1 MKKLLFVLMSFALVA
16 CGGDT
21 ETTASE
27 EPTPYCI
34 KLDGIGEETNDG
46 NKLGFFSDKIS
57 QETEFTLNSATLK
70 INGMTE
76 EFDSDPM
83 SVEGKNYEG
92 EVAVEMNEFIPCTIS
107 ISKVTQSSK
116 DDMLTNYDIE
126 GKIKTDDEEG
136 TFKVSM
142 FQMN

>member
-1 MKKLLFVLMSFALVA
+1 MSFALVA
-16 CGGDT
+16 CGSET
-21 ETTASE
+21 ETTSSE
-27 EPTPYCI
+27 KPAPYCI
-34 KLDGIGEETNDG
+34 KLGGVGEETSDG

-57 QETEFTLNSATLK
+57 QETEFTLNDATLK
-70 INGMTE
+70 VNGMTE
-76 EFDSDPM
+76 DFDSDPM
-83 SVEGKNYEG
+83 SIEGKNYDG
-92 EVAVEMNEFIPCTIS
+92 EVAVEMNEFVPCTVS

>member
-1 MKKLLFVLMSFALVA
+1 MKKLLFVLMSFALVS
-16 CGGDT
+16 CGSEA

-27 EPTPYCI
+27 EPAPYCI
-34 KLDGIGEETNDG
+34 KLGEAGEETDDEH
-46 NKLGFFSDKIS
+46 KLGFFSDKIT
-57 QETEFTLNSATLK
+57 QETEFTLNDATLK